1 MIIKGEL
8 EYHRF
13 FELEEGEVFAFSN
26 GLNNIEGKTRLY
38 LKCAQ
43 SADGK
48 HSAVNL
54 KDGNIV
60 TVDCQTAVIRVN
72 GEFVIKK

>member
-8 EYHRF
+8 ECYRF
-13 FELEEGEVFAFSN
+13 FELEEGEVFAFSS
-26 GLNNIEGKTRLY
+26 GLNNIEGKPRLY
-38 LKCAQ
+38 LKCAKT
-43 SADGK
+43 ADGK

-54 KDGNIV
+54 RDGNIV
-60 TVDCQTAVIRVN
+60 IVDCQTEVIRVN

>member
-1 MIIKGEL
+1 MIIKGEFG
-8 EYHRF
+8 YSRF
-13 FELEEGEVFAFSN
+13 FELEEGEVFAFPSE
-26 GLNNIEGKTRLY
+26 LNYIEDKIRLY

-54 KDGNIV
+54 RNGNIV
-60 TVDCQTAVIRVN
+60 IVDCQTEVIRVK